1 MSLACTLRVSGRQWN
16 VTARECVRVS
26 SHRLVSDQIMTK
38 FKLAGSGVVV
48 TFEADEV
55 AVLRDLSRQI
65 TQVLD
70 GGVPDHG
77 SDAVRDRLFPRA
89 YVDPTEDRA
98 ERDFQSVVHEDLVRA
113 KAHAIEALISGL
125 DTGRDRRGRLDVSL
139 SDKDVQ
145 QWVGALNDVRLALG
159 VTLGVTEDH
168 DEVADDDPQ
177 ASGFELYHWLTYV
190 QSTLVEVLIAGLS

>member
-1 MSLACTLRVSGRQWN
+1 
-16 VTARECVRVS
+16 
-26 SHRLVSDQIMTK
+26 MTK
-38 FKLAGSGVVV
+38 FKVAGSGVVV
-48 TFEADEV
+48 TFVAVEV
-55 AVLRDLSRQI
+55 ALLRDLLRQI

-113 KAHAIEALISGL
+113 KAHAIESLVQGL
-125 DTGRDRRGRLDVSL
+125 DTGRDRRGRLDVAL
-139 SDKDVQ
+139 SEKGVE

-159 VTLGVTEDH
+159 VTLGVTEDR
-168 DEVADDDPQ
+168 DEVDDDDPQ
-177 ASGFELYHWLTYV
+177 ASGFGLYHWLTYL
-190 QSTLVEVLIAGLS
+190 QSTLIDILMPGLE

>member
-1 MSLACTLRVSGRQWN
+1 
-16 VTARECVRVS
+16 
-26 SHRLVSDQIMTK
+26 MTK
-38 FKLAGSGVVV
+38 FKAAGSGVVV
-48 TFEADEV
+48 SFEGDEV

-113 KAHAIEALISGL
+113 KAHAIEALVQGL
-125 DTGRDRRGRLDVSL
+125 DTGRDRRGRLDVAL
-139 SDKDVQ
+139 SDKDVEL
-145 QWVGALNDVRLALG
+145 WVGALNDVRLALG
-159 VTLGVTEDH
+159 VTLGVTEDR
-168 DEVADDDPQ
+168 DEVGADDPQ
-177 ASGFELYHWLTYV
+177 ASGFGLYDWLTYL
-190 QSTLVEVLIAGLS
+190 QGTLVDVLITGLNN

>member
-1 MSLACTLRVSGRQWN
+1 
-16 VTARECVRVS
+16 
-26 SHRLVSDQIMTK
+26 MTK
-38 FKLAGSGVVV
+38 FKAAGSGVVV
-48 TFEADEV
+48 SFEADEV

-113 KAHAIEALISGL
+113 KAHAIEVLVQGL
-125 DTGRDRRGRLDVSL
+125 DTGRDRRSRLDVAL
-139 SDKDVQ
+139 SDKDVEL
-145 QWVGALNDVRLALG
+145 WVSALNDVRLALG
-159 VTLGVTEDH
+159 VTLGVTEDR
-168 DEVADDDPQ
+168 DEAGADDPQ
-177 ASGFELYHWLTYV
+177 ADAFGLYDWLTYL
-190 QSTLVEVLIAGLS
+190 QGTLVDVLITGLNN

>member
-1 MSLACTLRVSGRQWN
+1 
-16 VTARECVRVS
+16 
-26 SHRLVSDQIMTK
+26 MTK
-38 FKLAGSGVVV
+38 FKAASSGVVV

-65 TQVLD
+65 THVLD

-125 DTGRDRRGRLDVSL
+125 DTGRDRRGRLEVAL
-139 SDKDVQ
+139 SEKDVE

-168 DEVADDDPQ
+168 DEVADDDPE
-177 ASGFELYHWLTYV
+177 APGFGLYHWLTYL
-190 QSTLVEVLIAGLS
+190 QSALIDILMPGLE

>member
-1 MSLACTLRVSGRQWN
+1 MWPACT
-16 VTARECVRVS
+16 
-26 SHRLVSDQIMTK
+26 RLVCGPRWNATGRERHDGRSAYSVSVRAVTK
-38 FKLAGSGVVV
+38 FKATDSGVVV

-113 KAHAIEALISGL
+113 KSHAIESLISGL
-125 DTGRDRRGRLDVSL
+125 DTGRDRRGRLDVAL
-139 SDKDVQ
+139 SGKDVE

-159 VTLGVTEDH
+159 VTLGVTEDR
-168 DEVADDDPQ
+168 DEVEDDDPQ
-177 ASGFELYHWLTYV
+177 ASGFGLYDWLTYL
-190 QSTLVEVLIAGLS
+190 QGTLVDVLITGLN

>member
-1 MSLACTLRVSGRQWN
+1 M
-16 VTARECVRVS
+16 
-26 SHRLVSDQIMTK
+26 K
-38 FKLAGSGVVV
+38 FKAAGSGVVV
-48 TFEADEV
+48 SFEADEV

-113 KAHAIEALISGL
+113 KAHAIEALVQGL
-125 DTGRDRRGRLDVSL
+125 DTGRDRRGRLDVAL
-139 SDKDVQ
+139 SDKDVEL
-145 QWVGALNDVRLALG
+145 WVGALNDVRLALG
-159 VTLGVTEDH
+159 VTLGVTEDR
-168 DEVADDDPQ
+168 DEVGADDLQ
-177 ASGFELYHWLTYV
+177 ASGFGLYDWLTYL
-190 QSTLVEVLIAGLS
+190 QGTLVDVLITGLNN

>member
-1 MSLACTLRVSGRQWN
+1 
-16 VTARECVRVS
+16 
-26 SHRLVSDQIMTK
+26 MTK
-38 FKLAGSGVVV
+38 FKAAGSGVVV
-48 TFEADEV
+48 SFEGDEV
-55 AVLRDLSRQI
+55 AVLRDLSHQI

-113 KAHAIEALISGL
+113 KSHAIESLISGL
-125 DTGRDRRGRLDVSL
+125 DTGRDRRGRLEVAL
-139 SDKDVQ
+139 SSKDVE

-159 VTLGVTEDH
+159 VTLGVTEDR
-168 DEVADDDPQ
+168 DEVGDDDPQ
-177 ASGFELYHWLTYV
+177 ASGFGLYDWLTYL
-190 QSTLVEVLIAGLS
+190 QGALVDVLIAGLNN

>member
-1 MSLACTLRVSGRQWN
+1 
-16 VTARECVRVS
+16 
-26 SHRLVSDQIMTK
+26 MTK
-38 FKLAGSGVVV
+38 FKAAGSGVVV
-48 TFEADEV
+48 SFEGDEV

-113 KAHAIEALISGL
+113 KSHAIESLISGL
-125 DTGRDRRGRLDVSL
+125 DTGRDRRGRLEVAL
-139 SDKDVQ
+139 SDKDVE

-159 VTLGVTEDH
+159 VTLGVTEDR
-168 DEVADDDPQ
+168 DEVDDDDPQ
-177 ASGFELYHWLTYV
+177 ASGFGLYDWLTSL
-190 QSTLVEVLIAGLS
+190 QGALVDVLITGLNN

>member
-1 MSLACTLRVSGRQWN
+1 M
-16 VTARECVRVS
+16 
-26 SHRLVSDQIMTK
+26 K
-38 FKLAGSGVVV
+38 FKAAGSGVVV
-48 TFEADEV
+48 SFEADEV

-113 KAHAIEALISGL
+113 KAHAIEALVQGL
-125 DTGRDRRGRLDVSL
+125 DTGRDRRGRLDVAL
-139 SDKDVQ
+139 SDNDVEL
-145 QWVGALNDVRLALG
+145 WVGALNDVRLALG
-159 VTLGVTEDH
+159 VTLGVTEDR
-168 DEVADDDPQ
+168 DEVGADDPQ
-177 ASGFELYHWLTYV
+177 ASGFGLYDWLTYL
-190 QSTLVEVLIAGLS
+190 QGTLVDVLITGLNN

>member
-1 MSLACTLRVSGRQWN
+1 
-16 VTARECVRVS
+16 
-26 SHRLVSDQIMTK
+26 MTK
-38 FKLAGSGVVV
+38 FKLAGTGVVV

-113 KAHAIEALISGL
+113 KAHAIESLVSGL
-125 DTGRDRRGRLDVSL
+125 DTGRDRRGRLDVAL
-139 SDKDVQ
+139 SAPDVE

-159 VTLGVTEDH
+159 VTLGVAEDR
-168 DEVADDDPQ
+168 DEVDDNDPQ
-177 ASGFELYHWLTYV
+177 ADAFGLYDWLTYL
-190 QSTLVEVLIAGLS
+190 QGTLVDVLMSGLN